1 MRKKVIV
8 GIMSV
13 LLIMMLSACSGDNK
27 VKKEGSSKAVSGVE
41 EQNNGV
47 SVSLDSPSTND
58 EQNDST
64 KVENNSTKMDDL
76 IGEHA
81 DINNSLNKDMQDEDD
96 TNNDGTLIY
105 TTVNGHGDQA
115 TGTLKELL
123 NK

>member
-27 VKKEGSSKAVSGVE
+27 VKKQGSSKSISEVGDQRSGV
-41 EQNNGV
+41 
-47 SVSLDSPSTND
+47 SLSADSSNSKDND
-58 EQNDST
+58 KKSRDMNDLMGDHDNINDSLNGDIQKNYDNAGSSGT
-64 KVENNSTKMDDL
+64 VIYSTVD
-76 IGEHA
+76 
-81 DINNSLNKDMQDEDD
+81 
-96 TNNDGTLIY
+96 
-105 TTVNGHGDQA
+105 GHGDKA